1 MKVVICGAGIAG
13 LAAAERLASLGND
26 VVVLERAAGP
36 REQGYMIDFFGAG
49 YDAAEAIGVL
59 PAIRA
64 VGYNFDE
71 AGLFDQQ
78 GRRRA
83 AVSYVK
89 IDRALRGRL
98 CSVMRPDLEKVLR
111 DNLPDTVELRYGADV
126 TGIEDREDGVTVTLA
141 GGDTLD
147 ADLLVGAD
155 GIHST
160 VRALVFGEE
169 AQYLRYLG
177 FHTAAFL
184 FDAAAI
190 REAAGDDV
198 ALTDTIDRQ
207 IGFYGLRNGKVAV
220 FAVHRAAER
229 RLPDDAR
236 AAIRESYADMGWL
249 VPDALQRCPPSEQIY
264 YDEVAQVVMPRWHK
278 NRVVL
283 IGDACAAV
291 SLVAGQGASLAVGA
305 AYVLAEQ
312 LRRTSTVE
320 RALDFYEQLWRPEI
334 EEKQKAGRDAA
345 NRFLPSSPFQLWT
358 RRTALRLAWLP
369 SVSRRI
375 TAALVGPPS
384 PVVAMLRTGSESD
397 EGGESAAD

>member
-184 FDAAAI
+184 FDAPAI

-198 ALTDTIDRQ
+198 ALTDTVDRQ